1 MSLHGEYPKKQT
13 FYKRLVA
20 VLARAR
26 RAGLVPWD
34 DIRDDGDTID
44 APLGYAN
51 AASLKQALMWRA
63 EGYARHRQE
72 GQACHIMVACE
83 AAGMVP
89 QLSRIC
95 HDYGVTV
102 RSSGGMDSVTV
113 KRNLGVE
120 IATRIVEC
128 QQPTILLHIGDW
140 DPTGISIYT
149 QIYHDV
155 GAFISGHLRER
166 YDIQMPYG
174 YYRAERIALTQE
186 HVDAMDPSLLGKVK
200 KRKKREYDEDS
211 EEDESKWYAGINGD
225 TRRTC
230 EVEALPPTEL
240 RDIVE
245 HQIRS
250 RIDPVV
256 RRHVLDLEAE
266 ERDRLKRQI
275 GKLRLGR
282 HGREASITPELARK
296 VKEMR
301 TLAFSIREIAATLG
315 LSKSAVARVV

>member
-1 MSLHGEYPKKQT
+1 M
-13 FYKRLVA
+13 
-20 VLARAR
+20 LARAR

-44 APLGYAN
+44 APFGYAN

-113 KRNLGVE
+113 KRNLAVE

-149 QIYHDV
+149 QIYRDV

-230 EVEALPPTEL
+230 EVEALRRPNSAISSSIKSEAG
-240 RDIVE
+240 
-245 HQIRS
+245 
-250 RIDPVV
+250 IDPVV
-256 RRHVLDLEAE
+256 RRHVLDLEA

-282 HGREASITPELARK
+282 HGREASIAPELARK

-301 TLAFSIREIAATLG
+301 TLTFSIREIAATLG
-315 LSKSAVARVV
+315 LSKSAVATSGVTDPPARR

>member
-13 FYKRLVA
+13 FYKQLVA
-20 VLARAR
+20 VLAEPGVQAWCRGTTSATK
-26 RAGLVPWD
+26 
-34 DIRDDGDTID
+34 GDTID

-51 AASLKQALMWRA
+51 PASLKQALMWRA

-200 KRKKREYDEDS
+200 KRKKREYDEDTKRTNPSGTLASTATRVEPARSKRCRRPNSAISSSIKS
-211 EEDESKWYAGINGD
+211 EAGSTLSCADMSSISRPRNAIASNARSASSVSVAMAA
-225 TRRTC
+225 RR
-230 EVEALPPTEL
+230 ASH
-240 RDIVE
+240 RNW
-245 HQIRS
+245 
-250 RIDPVV
+250 
-256 RRHVLDLEAE
+256 
-266 ERDRLKRQI
+266 
-275 GKLRLGR
+275 
-282 HGREASITPELARK
+282 HGR
-296 VKEMR
+296 
-301 TLAFSIREIAATLG
+301 
-315 LSKSAVARVV
+315 